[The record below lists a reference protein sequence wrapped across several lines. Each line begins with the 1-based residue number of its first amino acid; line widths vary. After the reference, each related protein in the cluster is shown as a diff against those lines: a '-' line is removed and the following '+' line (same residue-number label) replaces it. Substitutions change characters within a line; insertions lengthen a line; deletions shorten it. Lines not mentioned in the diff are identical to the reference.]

1 VNAGLLAIWHRV
13 AAEADAALNAWY
25 EAEHLAER
33 LAVAGF
39 RTARRYRALDDP
51 LAYCALYELDDVAVL
66 RSPAYL
72 ERLAAPSERTRE
84 IMPYFRE
91 VTRAACRV
99 TFDSEPGAGAADWLV
114 ILEPGRID
122 MAALHALADPARV
135 RLALPDREATGG
147 QTPEQHL
154 RPAADRLPP
163 PCVLLETGHRDV
175 AETLGALA
183 ARTLGGPA
191 RVYTRIA
198 SRP

>member
-1 VNAGLLAIWHRV
+1 VSTGLLAIWHRV
-13 AAEADAALNAWY
+13 AAEADAELNAWY

-33 LAVAGF
+33 LAIPGF

-72 ERLAAPSERTRE
+72 ERLAAPSPRTRD
-84 IMPYFRE
+84 IMPNFRD

-99 TFDSEPGAGAADWLV
+99 AFDSEPGAAAAGWLAM
-114 ILEPGRID
+114 LEPARVD

-135 RLALPDREATGG
+135 RLALPDGEATGG
-147 QTPEQHL
+147 RTFEQQL

-163 PCVLLETGHRDV
+163 TCLLLETGHRDV

-183 ARTLGGPA
+183 ARTMGGPA
-191 RVYTRIA
+191 RVYACIA